1 MAKAWI
7 VPLLSFAG
15 VSASSSAAGYD
26 PAYVGNDFMGVIWRA
41 GANGQAT
48 LLIDLGSDQPIDTVQ
63 ILGAIGA
70 TSAWTMRVQAS
81 SEAQGASFG
90 PTVLDS
96 GVISFLAGSEMPA
109 SGRGHALWGTAQ
121 PAVARYVRFT
131 IDPAGGTAN
140 AARVVIGER
149 LRLTR
154 NFQFGATA
162 GVRDLGRADFSR
174 LGVLDRQRG
183 AKLRTLGLTFP
194 GMTRNEAEAGALPLL
209 ERVGNTDLV
218 AIVTDPDADAMRQRR
233 MYLGVLVGDLGGTW
247 RRADGWEV
255 PLNLVSVI

>member
-7 VPLLSFAG
+7 VPLLPFAG
-15 VSASSSAAGYD
+15 VTASSSAVGYD
-26 PAYVGNDFMGVIWRA
+26 PGYLGNDLMGVMWRA
-41 GANGQAT
+41 GAVGPAT
-48 LLIDLGSDQPIDTVQ
+48 LLIDLGSDRPVDTVQ
-63 ILGAIGA
+63 VLGAIGA
-70 TSAWTMRVQAS
+70 TAGWTVRFQAATQ
-81 SEAQGASFG
+81 AQGASFG
-90 PTVLDS
+90 PTALDS
-96 GVISFLAGSEMPA
+96 GVIPFLAGSEMPV
-109 SGRGHALWGTAQ
+109 SGRGHALWGAAQ
-121 PAVARYVRFT
+121 PAAARYVRIT

-149 LRLTR
+149 LRLAR

-194 GMTRNEAEAGALPLL
+194 GMTRTEAEAGALPLL
-209 ERVGNTDLV
+209 ERAGNTDLI
-218 AIVTDPDADAMRQRR
+218 AIVTDPDADPMRQRR
-233 MYLGVLVGDLGGTW
+233 MYLGVLVGDLSGTW